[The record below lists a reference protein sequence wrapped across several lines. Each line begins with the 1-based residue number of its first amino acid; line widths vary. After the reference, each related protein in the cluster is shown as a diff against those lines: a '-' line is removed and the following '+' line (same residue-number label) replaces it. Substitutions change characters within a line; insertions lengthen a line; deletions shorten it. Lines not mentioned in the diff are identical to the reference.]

1 MFAPYSNLEA
11 THYTASYKDSKV
23 SALRLGYSIDHVAPR
38 QRQKRDVDAEAD
50 CGEVAVQKPANH
62 LETLW
67 GPRPSIHP
75 GGLGKDQLI
84 STAASHGR
92 RASHPLTETVH
103 LRQCGRRTDKSSW
116 GKSLLQC
123 LQNIYPSHYRH
134 HMFGSITAKHI
145 C

>member
-11 THYTASYKDSKV
+11 THHTASYKDSKV
-23 SALRLGYSIDHVAPR
+23 SALRLGYSIDHVVPR

-50 CGEVAVQKPANH
+50 CGEEAVQKPANH

-84 STAASHGR
+84 SAAASHGR

-103 LRQCGRRTDKSSW
+103 LDRTGGEQTSQVGEKACCSAFKTSI
-116 GKSLLQC
+116 QA
-123 LQNIYPSHYRH
+123 IRH
-134 HMFGSITAKHI
+134 HTFGSITAMHI